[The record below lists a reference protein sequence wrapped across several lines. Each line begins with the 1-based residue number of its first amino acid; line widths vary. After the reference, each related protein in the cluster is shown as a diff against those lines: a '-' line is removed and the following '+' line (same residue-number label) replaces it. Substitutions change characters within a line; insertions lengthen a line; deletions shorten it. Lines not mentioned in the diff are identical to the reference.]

1 MAAERDA
8 AAKYHLILAAD
19 VLPYVGDLAPTM
31 AAAASLLAADAL
43 FGFTLETHAGAGV
56 ILGQKLRYAHSEA
69 HVRETAATAGLALQS
84 LRHASTRDEGGA
96 QVPSLVIIARLS

>member
-1 MAAERDA
+1 MAQ
-8 AAKYHLILAAD
+8 
-19 VLPYVGDLAPTM
+19 
-31 AAAASLLAADAL
+31 AASLLAADAL
-43 FGFTLETHAGAGV
+43 FGFTVETHAGEGIASARNCATPTA
-56 ILGQKLRYAHSEA
+56 KP